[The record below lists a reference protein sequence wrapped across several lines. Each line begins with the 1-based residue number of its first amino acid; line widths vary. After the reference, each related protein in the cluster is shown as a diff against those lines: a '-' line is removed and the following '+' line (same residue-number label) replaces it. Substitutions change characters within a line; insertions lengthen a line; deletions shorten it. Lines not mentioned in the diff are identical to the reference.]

1 MGPAFSLL
9 QAADQHPAPPGSPR
23 TRTLEPPGDPQGS
36 KFLES
41 SPPLL
46 WPWTQPLS
54 CGDL

>member
-36 KFLES
+36 EFLES